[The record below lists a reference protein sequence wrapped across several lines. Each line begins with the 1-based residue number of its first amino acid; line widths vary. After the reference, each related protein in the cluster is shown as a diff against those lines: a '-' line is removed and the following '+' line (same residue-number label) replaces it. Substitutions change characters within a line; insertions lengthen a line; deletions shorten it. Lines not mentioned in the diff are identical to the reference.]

1 MIYKDR
7 FYKLEML
14 ILVLLEKRDYTH
26 DNLVEIIHKES
37 QGAIYPKAGV
47 VFSTLFYFEEALLVS
62 SYEKQDDIYYHIE
75 KAGLVRLQ
83 TLKRQ
88 YWQIQDAIQSILDY
102 QGDLYE

>member
-26 DNLVEIIHKES
+26 DDLVKIIHKES
-37 QGAIYPKAGV
+37 QGAICPKAGV
-47 VFSTLFYFEEALLVS
+47 IFSTLFYFEEALLVS
-62 SYEKQDDIYYHIE
+62 SYEKQDDIYYHLE

-88 YWQIQDAIQSILDY
+88 YQKIQDAIQRVLDY